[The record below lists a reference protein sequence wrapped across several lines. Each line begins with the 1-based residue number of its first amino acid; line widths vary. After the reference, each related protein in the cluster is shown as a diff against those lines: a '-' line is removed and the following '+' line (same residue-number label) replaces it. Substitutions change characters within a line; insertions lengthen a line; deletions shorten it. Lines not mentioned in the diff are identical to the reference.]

1 MARKIGLAGVYFSV
15 SILLCLNA
23 LYIFHQFRYVS
34 PLKFIS
40 GQVGRDA
47 YIEQYRPDYAAIRF
61 ANTEVPDN
69 GIILGVF
76 LGNRSYYS
84 DRQMVFNFKKFLL
97 DTYQQNLSANEV
109 TANLNDAGITHL
121 IVRYDL
127 FNQWVDNN
135 FDDQQ
140 KGKLALLF
148 NRHMDL
154 VFSKGGHGVFK
165 LRAI

>member
-1 MARKIGLAGVYFSV
+1 MGLAVVCLSV
-15 SILLCLNA
+15 SILLCLNV
-23 LYIFHQFRYVS
+23 LYIVDQFRLVS

-40 GQVGRDA
+40 GRIGRDA

-61 ANTEVPDN
+61 TNTDVPGD
-69 GIILGVF
+69 GAVLAVF

-84 DRQMVFNFKKFLL
+84 DRRIIFDFKKFLL
-97 DTYQQNLSANEV
+97 DTHRQDLSAREV
-109 TANLNDAGITHL
+109 TAILNDAGITHL

-135 FDDQQ
+135 FNEHQ
-140 KGKLALLF
+140 KGRLERLF
-148 NRHMDL
+148 KSHMDL